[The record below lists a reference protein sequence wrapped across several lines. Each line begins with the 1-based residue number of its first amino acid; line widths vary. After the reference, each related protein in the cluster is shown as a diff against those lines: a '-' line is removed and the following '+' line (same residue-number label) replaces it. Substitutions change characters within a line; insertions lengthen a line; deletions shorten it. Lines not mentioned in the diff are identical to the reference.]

1 MDKDIKNWLF
11 SYVGVFVVLNVVAL
25 LANMLTWSATSPIAL
40 FAADASLIVPVCV
53 PLAVTH
59 GADDLR
65 FLASLSLA
73 VGIYAGGIVVFAV
86 LAALFEFPLK
96 AIAAVDLVFAF
107 AFVVVLRQVGAA
119 AKHVDEVQ
127 GNGSEPRH
135 PGTL

>member
-1 MDKDIKNWLF
+1 MDKELKNWLF
-11 SYVGVFVVLNVVAL
+11 TYVGVFVVLNALAL
-25 LANMLTWSATSPIAL
+25 LAGMLTWSATSPIAL
-40 FAADASLIVPVCV
+40 FVADVALIVPVCV

-73 VGIYAGGIVVFAV
+73 AGIYAGAIVVFAV
-86 LAALFEFPLK
+86 LAALLGFPLK
-96 AIAAVDLVFAF
+96 VVAAVNLVLVFAF
-107 AFVVVLRQVGAA
+107 VMVLRQVGAA